1 MHWPAQSSHEGFE
14 AEYPAVAP
22 PEQMQALH
30 ATQAASPFQ
39 NEMPSP
45 SGHLSVVESSVPK
58 AVSIYSPQVGSIYSP
73 PTFGARV
80 YSPQVGS
87 CSEGKIQKQLEQMEH
102 ARCREMVAHNSV
114 PQPYNRCLVDRTNGV
129 GVKHMLLCPSH
140 RPWRS
145 EQQYL
150 G

>member
-1 MHWPAQSSHEGFE
+1 MRPAHASRGTQSLESLEIELRALTSNRPQYLKPQQSMHWPAQSSHEGFE

-73 PTFGARV
+73 RTFGARV

-87 CSEGKIQKQLEQMEH
+87 CSEGEIQKQLEQSEH
-102 ARCREMVAHNSV
+102 ERCREMVAHNSV
-114 PQPYNRCLVDRTNGV
+114 P
-129 GVKHMLLCPSH
+129 
-140 RPWRS
+140 
-145 EQQYL
+145 
-150 G
+150 